1 MNENAVRNARLAEQ
15 RARASAARD
24 AARWRILWAAWVV
37 AYFTSLLLA
46 HLLHLALL
54 SLVLSWIGVAMATLM
69 LCLEVYRSHGRN
81 QD

>member
-37 AYFTSLLLA
+37 AYFVALVLAALLQFGLLA
-46 HLLHLALL
+46 SVLTACGLL
-54 SLVLSWIGVAMATLM
+54 VATLM